1 MVTMHEEEVPVPT
14 AYDIAGS
21 ARWADKGDMIWA
33 VSRDRRD
40 TSKPVEV
47 HIHKVRDKYAGQV
60 GCAFFHYD
68 RWTGRYSPA
77 SDPTENFQSNGA
89 VSNGAWYNQD

>member
-1 MVTMHEEEVPVPT
+1 VPVPT

-21 ARWADKGDMIWA
+21 ARWADKGDVIWA

-47 HIHKVRDKYAGQV
+47 HVHKVRDKYVGQV
-60 GCAFFHYD
+60 GCAYFHYN
-68 RWTGRYSPA
+68 RMNGRYSPA
-77 SDPTENFQSNGA
+77 PDPISYPADDEPAQHWSQN
-89 VSNGAWYNQD
+89 Y